1 MAGWIDIRCMV
12 FIACVDVYW
21 TDKNNMDGNLLGCTC
36 ISKLLK
42 TKDINNLDFK
52 LCGNNK

>member
-1 MAGWIDIRCMV
+1 MYV
-12 FIACVDVYW
+12 FIVYVDVYW

-52 LCGNNK
+52 LCRNNK